1 MTTFTEKIELELAHN
16 KIRRQWNWVRLPI
29 KTLDGIK
36 CDVRL
41 ISSKAVKCDCGS
53 DCDKPNWYL
62 KIETMKNCV
71 LVDSGEIDEHEYYS
85 EKIEDLENVK
95 DILQSL
101 RFNRFENRF
110 QPLEAID
117 WSFIESDT
125 VKLKYDTCC
134 VCYEKTVS
142 RTNCGHILCIP
153 CYDKIPEDT
162 DSQTPC
168 PMCRE
173 DCLFEDGTY
182 LGF

>member
-1 MTTFTEKIELELAHN
+1 MTTFSEKIELELAYN
-16 KIRRQWNWVRLPI
+16 KKRQWNWVRLPI

-41 ISSKAVKCDCGS
+41 LSTKALKCDCGTE
-53 DCDKPNWYL
+53 CDKPNWYL

-71 LVDSGEIDEHEYYS
+71 LADTGEIDEHEYYS
-85 EKIEDLENVK
+85 ERIDNLENVK
-95 DILQSL
+95 DIIQSL

-125 VKLKYDTCC
+125 VKLKYDTCS

-153 CYDKIPEDT
+153 CFDKIPENT
-162 DSQTPC
+162 DSETLC
-168 PMCRE
+168 PLCRQ
-173 DCLFEDGTY
+173 DCLYEDGTY